1 MNTEWRLL
9 PIIKCMERLQ
19 LKKVPFLRNT
29 YKKGG
34 DYESYEEKS
43 GQSGQSVA
51 KVWAHM
57 MFRSF

>member
-9 PIIKCMERLQ
+9 PIIGCMERLQ
-19 LKKVPFLRNT
+19 LKKVPFLGNK

-43 GQSGQSVA
+43 RTVRSV
-51 KVWAHM
+51 
-57 MFRSF
+57 SS